1 VISSQRQEEHQ
12 VAKTLRQNKDSA
24 EKRLFGRCVV
34 INGKIS

>member
-1 VISSQRQEEHQ
+1 MISSQCQEEHQ
-12 VAKTLRQNKDSA
+12 VAKTLRQNKDS